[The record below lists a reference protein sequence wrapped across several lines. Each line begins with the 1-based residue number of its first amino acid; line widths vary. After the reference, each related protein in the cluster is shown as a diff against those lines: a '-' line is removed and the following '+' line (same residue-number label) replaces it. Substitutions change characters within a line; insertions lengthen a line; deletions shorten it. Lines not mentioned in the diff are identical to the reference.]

1 MPWTTWP
8 APLPLLRA
16 EHWALYRM
24 WERTNFTQNPY
35 PGAISEWP
43 LEWWMDVERIEYAL
57 ARARHEQREAIA
69 PTAFGGMPEDER
81 AIHLAALADSR
92 RALNDY
98 MSQALRGGR

>member
-1 MPWTTWP
+1 
-8 APLPLLRA
+8 
-16 EHWALYRM
+16 M

-57 ARARHEQREAIA
+57 ARARHEQREAISPA
-69 PTAFGGMPEDER
+69 AFGSFPEEER
-81 AIHLAALADSR
+81 AVHLAALADSR

-98 MSQALRGGR
+98 MNQALRGGR